1 MSIQTRTTALQNEV
15 VRLYCHF
22 NQNGQLYNPSSQPLV
37 EILDSDGVTILDTIQ
52 SQVENQGILYVDWF
66 VPANLPLGQ
75 YYDRWTYQ
83 WDPSLS
89 VQEQTM
95 IFSVYSLSS
104 YINFLSQGVATN
116 ISSRTNQLLMD
127 LSNDFIYESMH
138 IPIYFEQGMRIQQ
151 DNQQK
156 RVKKY
161 YYFTINDNEHQAYEG
176 DQYLNNGQKFTVFA
190 TLPFHEY
197 SSSSSSSSSSI
208 DFSSSSIDSSSSSDS
223 SESSSSSN
231 GHSTSSSSQTEMS
244 SSSSSTTEELV
255 TTTTTPYVR
264 KIILTCVGTGDPLP
278 SGTLALISGDGDQ
291 SIPYTE
297 FESKQSTFSTVYSF
311 AYEHWN
317 QQPRPIVRVN
327 NRVVDDGWHADYMG
341 KIYFDSFKAPEDSV
355 SCAYNFSYFSQEEL
369 LSFLN
374 FGLKM
379 MNGLPPASEA
389 YRSLDM
395 SPPVWDAGIILYAAI
410 LALKRLIFGLTWQEK
425 KIIYGRPEDAQNA
438 ASLYQ
443 DLYKSYMEMWTEFGK
458 NVKTRKLPGIALTI
472 QPEFSLPGGRCLSS
486 STYISSLVNKVEC
499 YVTVKELYKEFS
511 EGNDVSVL
519 SYVDGEFIY
528 SNVSK
533 IWESG
538 EKLTYV
544 VSDGVN
550 ELRLSEEHIVFTT
563 NRGYICVKDLA
574 LDDYLL
580 INNNWVPESR
590 KLIGKPIVYEV
601 ESVFDIEVPTA
612 QNFVGNNIVSHNSRW
627 FRYMFKMN

>member
-1 MSIQTRTTALQNEV
+1 MSIQTRTTAIQNEI

-37 EILDSDGVTILDTIQ
+37 EILDSDGVTVLETLQ
-52 SQVENQGILYVDWF
+52 TQVENQGVLYVDWY

-83 WDPSLS
+83 WSEATG

-95 IFSVYSLSS
+95 IFSVHSLSS

-116 ISSRTNQLLMD
+116 ISSRTNQLLME

-176 DQYLNNGQKFTVFA
+176 DQYLNNGQKFTVFS

-223 SESSSSSN
+223 STSSLSSN
-231 GHSTSSSSQTEMS
+231 GYSTSSSSQTETS
-244 SSSSSTTEELV
+244 SSSSESTEELV

-264 KIILTCVGTGDPLP
+264 KTILTCVGTGNPLP
-278 SGTLALISGDGDQ
+278 SGTLALIKGDGDQ
-291 SIPYTE
+291 TIAYTE

-317 QQPRPIVRVN
+317 QHPRPIVRVN
-327 NRVVDDGWHADYMG
+327 NRLVEDGWHADYMG
-341 KIYFDSFKAPEDSV
+341 KIYFDSLMAPEDSV

-395 SPPVWDAGIILYAAI
+395 TPAIWDAGILVYAAI

-443 DLYKSYMEMWTEFGK
+443 DLYKSYQEIWVEFGK
-458 NVKTRKLPGIALTI
+458 NVKTRKLPGIALTV
-472 QPEFSLPGGRCLSS
+472 QPEFALPGGR
-486 STYISSLVNKVEC
+486 
-499 YVTVKELYKEFS
+499 
-511 EGNDVSVL
+511 
-519 SYVDGEFIY
+519 
-528 SNVSK
+528 
-533 IWESG
+533 
-538 EKLTYV
+538 
-544 VSDGVN
+544 
-550 ELRLSEEHIVFTT
+550 
-563 NRGYICVKDLA
+563 
-574 LDDYLL
+574 
-580 INNNWVPESR
+580 
-590 KLIGKPIVYEV
+590 
-601 ESVFDIEVPTA
+601 
-612 QNFVGNNIVSHNSRW
+612 SRW
-627 FRYMFKMN
+627 FRYMFKGGN

>member
-37 EILDSDGVTILDTIQ
+37 EILDSDGVTVLETLQ

-95 IFSVYSLSS
+95 IFSVHSLSS

-116 ISSRTNQLLMD
+116 VSSRTNQLLME
-127 LSNDFIYESMH
+127 LTNNFIYESMN

-197 SSSSSSSSSSI
+197 SSSSSNSSSSSSSI
-208 DFSSSSIDSSSSSDS
+208 DSNSSSSIDSSSSSNSSDS

-231 GHSTSSSSQTEMS
+231 GYSTSSSSQTETS

-255 TTTTTPYVR
+255 TTTTTPYIR

-278 SGTLALISGDGDQ
+278 SGSLALIKGDGDQ
-291 SIPYTE
+291 TIPYTE
-297 FESKQSTFSTVYSF
+297 FESKQSTFSTVYGF
-311 AYEHWN
+311 AYERWN

-327 NRVVDDGWHADYMG
+327 NRIVDDGWHADYMG
-341 KIYFDSFKAPEDSV
+341 RIYFDSLMAPEDSV
-355 SCAYNFSYFSQEEL
+355 SCAYNFAYFSKEEL

-374 FGLKM
+374 FGLQM
-379 MNGLPPASEA
+379 MNGLPPSSEA
-389 YRSLDM
+389 YRALDM
-395 SPPVWDAGIILYAAI
+395 APPVWDAGILLYAAI

-443 DLYKSYMEMWTEFGK
+443 DLYKSYLETWTEYGK
-458 NVKTRKLPGIALTI
+458 NVKSKKLPGIALYVT
-472 QPEFSLPGGRCLSS
+472 PEYTLPGG
-486 STYISSLVNKVEC
+486 K
-499 YVTVKELYKEFS
+499 
-511 EGNDVSVL
+511 
-519 SYVDGEFIY
+519 
-528 SNVSK
+528 
-533 IWESG
+533 
-538 EKLTYV
+538 
-544 VSDGVN
+544 
-550 ELRLSEEHIVFTT
+550 
-563 NRGYICVKDLA
+563 
-574 LDDYLL
+574 
-580 INNNWVPESR
+580 
-590 KLIGKPIVYEV
+590 
-601 ESVFDIEVPTA
+601 
-612 QNFVGNNIVSHNSRW
+612 SRW
-627 FRYMFKMN
+627 LRYMFKGN